1 MRNTIKEGYVQESGT
16 EETEN
21 IDTLTY
27 TSKSAI
33 SDKEANRK
41 TQGRGG
47 KGGRT
52 IVKEFKISAE

>member
-33 SDKEANRK
+33 SDKEANGKHRAEGEK
-41 TQGRGG
+41 EGG
-47 KGGRT
+47 PL
-52 IVKEFKISAE
+52 